1 MDIKN
6 LNRAA
11 EINTYL
17 PAIDEARKAISGGK
31 ASVRIVTQ
39 AGKIINLPENLNYN
53 IVHVLNCEYER
64 LREEVKKL

>member
-6 LNRAA
+6 LSRAA

-31 ASVRIVTQ
+31 ASVRIVTS
-39 AGKIINLPENLNYN
+39 AGKIISLPENLNYN
-53 IVHVLNCEYER
+53 FVHVLNCEYER

>member
-6 LNRAA
+6 LSRAA
-11 EINTYL
+11 EINAYL

-31 ASVRIVTQ
+31 ASVRIVTS
-39 AGKIINLPENLNYN
+39 AGKIISLPENLNYN
-53 IVHVLNCEYER
+53 FVHVLNCEYER